1 MFQKTRSMARKYG
14 ARLVAAPAAAMA
26 SFGAFAQSTS
36 TGETI
41 VTKVTEGM
49 SQGEK
54 IAAAVVLG
62 LFVIWCVKLL
72 WRSK

>member
-1 MFQKTRSMARKYG
+1 MFQKTRAMARKYG

-26 SFGAFAQSTS
+26 SVGAFAQSTG
-36 TGETI
+36 TGESI

-54 IAAAVVLG
+54 IATAVVLG

>member
-26 SFGAFAQSTS
+26 SFGAFAQTS
-36 TGETI
+36 PGAGI
-41 VTKVTEGM
+41 VTSVTAGM
-49 SQGEK
+49 SDGEK
-54 IAAAVVLG
+54 IAVAVVTG

>member
-26 SFGAFAQSTS
+26 SFGAFAQATS
-36 TGETI
+36 PGESI
-41 VTKVTEGM
+41 IASVTSGM
-49 SQGEK
+49 TDGQK
-54 IAAAVVLG
+54 IAAAVVTG

>member
-1 MFQKTRSMARKYG
+1 MFQKTRSMVRKYG

-26 SFGAFAQSTS
+26 SFGAFAQATPGESIIASVTS
-36 TGETI
+36 
-41 VTKVTEGM
+41 GM
-49 SQGEK
+49 TDGQK
-54 IAAAVVLG
+54 IAAAVVTG

>member
-14 ARLVAAPAAAMA
+14 VRLVAAPAAAMA
-26 SFGAFAQSTS
+26 SFGAFAQSTP
-36 TGETI
+36 GESI
-41 VTKVTEGM
+41 IASVTSGM
-49 SQGEK
+49 TDGQK
-54 IAAAVVLG
+54 IAAAVVTG

>member
-14 ARLVAAPAAAMA
+14 ARLVAVPATALA
-26 SFGAFAQSTS
+26 SFGAFAQE
-36 TGETI
+36 TGPGADI
-41 VTKVTEGM
+41 LAKVTAGM

-62 LFVIWCVKLL
+62 LFVIWIVKLL

>member
-26 SFGAFAQSTS
+26 SVGAFAQSTS
-36 TGETI
+36 TGESI
-41 VTKVTEGM
+41 VAKVTEGM

-54 IAAAVVLG
+54 IASVVVLG

>member
-26 SFGAFAQSTS
+26 SVGAFAQSA
-36 TGETI
+36 TGAGI
-41 VTKVTEGM
+41 VASVTAGM
-49 SQGEK
+49 SDGEK
-54 IAAAVVLG
+54 IAVAVVTG
-62 LFVIWCVKLL
+62 LFVIWCIKLL